1 MLKKLFLV
9 VCAIAICLG
18 CSSNDDGP
26 AELQEVTFEVLSFE
40 FIPDTGNNTNRLSY
54 EIRFTNP
61 NDVEVSGPYQVE
73 VSNGA
78 LIQVRAYGEGST
90 CSVIAANASCTF
102 TDEEEASLD
111 NGFIPSRE
119 LVSVSY
125 FITPN

>member
-1 MLKKLFLV
+1 MLKRTLSLL
-9 VCAIAICLG
+9 ALLGLCLG

-102 TDEEEASLD
+102 TDEEETSLA